1 MKSFAVIGL
10 GRFGANLAITLENL
24 GHEVLGVDNDP
35 DKVKQVSSIIT
46 HAAIADPLDENVL
59 KNLGIKNFDCAI
71 VALSQD
77 IQSSVLVTLSLK
89 EMGVNYVLAKAQSDI
104 HERVLLK
111 VGADK
116 VVFPEKDMGERVAK
130 SLSRSNIIEY
140 IQLSDEY
147 SIIEIKTPHK
157 WIGKSLRELNVR
169 SKYKINIVAIKDA
182 DGKINLSP
190 NPDDQLSEQ
199 NMLVIVGDSRNVAK
213 VADGK

>member
-10 GRFGANLAITLENL
+10 GRFGANLAVTLENL

-35 DKVKQVSSIIT
+35 EKVKQVSDIIT

-59 KNLGIKNFDCAI
+59 KNLGIRNFDCAI
-71 VALSQD
+71 VALSED

-89 EMGVNYVLAKAQSDI
+89 EMGVGYVLAKAQSEI

-116 VVFPEKDMGERVAK
+116 VVFPEKDMGERVAQ

-147 SIIEIKTPHK
+147 SIIEIKTPRR
-157 WIGKSLRELNVR
+157 WIGKTLRGLNVR
-169 SKYKINIVAIKDA
+169 SKYKINIVAIKGS

-190 NPDDQLSEQ
+190 NPDDELLED

>member
-10 GRFGANLAITLENL
+10 GRFGANLAVTLENL

-35 DKVKQVSSIIT
+35 EKVKQVSDIIT

-59 KNLGIKNFDCAI
+59 KNLGIRNFDCAI
-71 VALSQD
+71 VALSED

-89 EMGVNYVLAKAQSDI
+89 EIGVGYVLAKAQSEI

-116 VVFPEKDMGERVAK
+116 VVFPEKDMGERVAQ

-147 SIIEIKTPHK
+147 SIIEIKTPRR
-157 WIGKSLRELNVR
+157 WIGKTLRGLNVR
-169 SKYKINIVAIKDA
+169 SKYKINIVAIKDS

-190 NPDDQLSEQ
+190 NPDDELLED